1 MAKVK
6 VLIEGYAKKTK
17 EGWIASSITTL
28 VQTAG
33 LNIIIDPGINRSL
46 ILKKLKKEGLKTG
59 NIDFVLMTHYH
70 PDHNYLSA
78 IFEKAKA
85 LDDELVWDEDKE
97 YEHKGI
103 IPGTDLKILPTPGHE
118 EFHASL
124 VVPTDKGIFVVAGD
138 VFWWSDDE
146 KQDTSSQ
153 VVLLKHKDPLVKNK
167 KALRGSRVKVLD
179 IADFIIPGHGKM
191 FKNPKK

>member
-17 EGWIASSITTL
+17 EGWIASSTTTL
-28 VQTAG
+28 AQTAG

-46 ILKKLKKEGLKTG
+46 LLKKLKKEGLKTG
-59 NIDFVLMTHYH
+59 DIDFVLMTHYH
-70 PDHNYLSA
+70 PDHSYLSA

-103 IPGTDLKILPTPGHE
+103 IPGIDLKILPTPGHE

-124 VVPTDKGIFVVAGD
+124 VVPTDKGILVVAGD
-138 VFWWSDDE
+138 VFWWSDEE
-146 KQDTSSQ
+146 KQDTSS
-153 VVLLKHKDPLVKNK
+153 VAVLLKHKDPLVKNK
-167 KALRGSRVKVLD
+167 KALRESRIKVLD
-179 IADFIIPGHGKM
+179 LADFIIPGHRKM
-191 FKNPKK
+191 FRNPKI